1 MNKILPSSS
10 PAPDAEK
17 NARLGAVPL
26 LEQYWRAARNR
37 LPGIAVIIA
46 TCLVIG
52 IVITLLMSP
61 QFTSESRIEISR
73 KQDNVT
79 NVEGVQAEELG
90 QDLEFYQTQY
100 ALLEARSLAERVA
113 RELKLITDKTFFDRF
128 GVDVEKEGLFSGPTR
143 RSPDASERSERL
155 SLASEILLD
164 NMVIEPIRGSSLV
177 DIKFTSPDPKFS
189 AQVANSW
196 VDQFVASTMDRRF
209 SSTTD
214 ARDFLER
221 RLSEL
226 RQRLEDSERRLV
238 TYASSKAIVTLSGNV
253 GGSSETGAQRTL
265 VAADLES
272 LNAALAEATSA
283 RIVAES
289 QARQRSG
296 ASQSSLANTAIS
308 GIRQTRAEVASERAK
323 LLTQFE
329 PEYPTV
335 KALTSQLEALDQSI
349 ADEESRV
356 RSSMNTS
363 YVEALQREAELRR
376 QVEQLKSRFQTQR
389 RDSIQYNIYQR
400 EVETNRELYDALLQR
415 FKEIG
420 VAGVGNNNI
429 AVVDRAQVPDEPSSP
444 NLPFNVLLSLIAGLA
459 LSGGYVF
466 ALEQIDQSLKDPA
479 DVQNFLGLSPLG
491 VVPHVDKEDIV
502 TSLRDKKSVASEA
515 YFSIGTSLSFLTDHG
530 VPKSILLTSTRP
542 NEGKSTSAIAIAEV
556 LARMGHKT
564 LLIDADMRNPSVHH
578 FAGINNEAGFSNYL
592 TGQSNLAELITVSEN
607 PNLVYMTAG
616 PIPPNAAELLSG
628 SNAKDLVRELS
639 KTFEH
644 VVIDGPPVLGL
655 ADAPLLARTV
665 EGVIYTIE
673 ANGAKMR
680 SVQTA
685 LQRIEAANVTVF
697 GAIVTKLDSRN
708 AEYGYGYSYSYG
720 DNGPG
725 DSDEANG

>member
-1 MNKILPSSS
+1 MSSS
-10 PAPDAEK
+10 TISPDAEK
-17 NARLGAVPL
+17 TARLGAVPQ

-37 LPGIAVIIA
+37 LPGIAVIVA
-46 TCLVIG
+46 ACLVIG

-61 QFTSESRIEISR
+61 QYTSEARIEISR

-79 NVEGVQAEELG
+79 NVEGVKSEELG

-113 RELKLITDKTFFDRF
+113 RDLKLITDKSFFNRF
-128 GVDVEKEGLFSGPTR
+128 GVDVEEEGLFASSDR
-143 RSPDASERSERL
+143 RSPDSSKRSARL
-155 SLASEILLD
+155 ALAAEILLD
-164 NMVIEPIRGSSLV
+164 NMVVEPIRGSSLV
-177 DIKFTSPDPKFS
+177 DIKFTSPDPRFS

-196 VDQFVASTMDRRF
+196 VEQFVASTMDRRF
-209 SSTTD
+209 ASTAD

-221 RLSEL
+221 RLEEL

-238 TYASSKAIVTLSGNV
+238 TYASSKAIVTLSGNI
-253 GGSSETGAQRTL
+253 GASGETGVQRTL
-265 VAADLES
+265 VAADLEA
-272 LNAALAEATSA
+272 LNTALAEATSA

-289 QARQRSG
+289 QIRQRNG
-296 ASQSSLANTAIS
+296 TSQSSLSNAAIS
-308 GIRQTRAEVASERAK
+308 GIRQSRAEVAAERAK

-335 KALTSQLEALDQSI
+335 KALTSQLEALDESI
-349 ADEESRV
+349 AQEELRV
-356 RSSMNTS
+356 QSSINTG
-363 YVEALQREAELRR
+363 YVEALQREAELQRK
-376 QVEQLKSRFQTQR
+376 VEELKSRFQIQR

-400 EVETNRELYDALLQR
+400 EVETNRELYEALLQR

-429 AVVDRAQVPDEPSSP
+429 AVVDRAQIPDEPSSP
-444 NLPFNVLLSLIAGLA
+444 NLPFNILLSLIAGIA

-479 DVQNFLGLSPLG
+479 DVKNFLGLSPLG
-491 VVPHVDKEDIV
+491 VVPQVDKEDILA
-502 TSLRDKKSVASEA
+502 SLHDKKSVASEA

-564 LLIDADMRNPSVHH
+564 LLIDADMRNPSVHQ
-578 FAGINNEAGFSNYL
+578 FAKIQNETGFSNYL
-592 TGQSNLAELITVSEN
+592 TGHTNISELITPSAN

-628 SNAKDLVRELS
+628 STAKNLIQELS
-639 KTFEH
+639 NAFEH

-655 ADAPLLARTV
+655 ADAPLLARAV

-685 LQRIEAANVTVF
+685 LRRIEAANATVF

-720 DNGPG
+720 DR
-725 DSDEANG
+725 DENALEETEA